1 MNIQMYLLYMCIYTY
16 TYICIYVLMYA
27 CIFSRARASLES
39 NVSGRFQYFCTQRFI
54 VGVAAD
60 ADIYSLR
67 QQPQ

>member
-16 TYICIYVLMYA
+16 MYNIYMLMYA